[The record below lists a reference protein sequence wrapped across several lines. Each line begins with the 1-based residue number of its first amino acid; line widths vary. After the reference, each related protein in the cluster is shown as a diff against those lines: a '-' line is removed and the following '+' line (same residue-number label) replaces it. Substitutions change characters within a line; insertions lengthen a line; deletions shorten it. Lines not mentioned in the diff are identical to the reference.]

1 MFPRHGRCTAPRMSD
16 ETLFDPGAAAPR
28 YSRRAFCTN
37 AGQAFTLVSLA
48 SLGGV
53 LSGCGGSSS
62 TGPSD
67 VPQLPTVASSIIG
80 STITLTIDANSPL
93 NAVGGAA
100 LVQASGQ
107 SFLVSQ
113 TSAGSFTALTAI
125 CTHEG
130 CIVSGFQSSRYVCP
144 CHGSTYTTSGSV
156 VQGPAVQSLKSFVTK
171 FANNV
176 LTITLA

>member
-1 MFPRHGRCTAPRMSD
+1 MFNDR
-16 ETLFDPGAAAPR
+16 F
-28 YSRRAFCTN
+28 SRREFCAH
-37 AGQAFTLVSLA
+37 AGQSFTLVSIA

-53 LSGCGGSSS
+53 LQGCGGSS

-67 VPQLPTVASSIIG
+67 APSLATINSSIANGAIN
-80 STITLTIDANSPL
+80 LTIDASSPL

-107 SFLVSQ
+107 NFLVSQ

-130 CIVSGFQSSRYVCP
+130 CIVTGFQSSQYVCP
-144 CHGSTYTTSGSV
+144 CHGSKYSTSGSV
-156 VQGPAVQSLKSFVTK
+156 LQGPAAQALKSF
-171 FANNV
+171 A
-176 LTITLA
+176 

>member
-1 MFPRHGRCTAPRMSD
+1 MFKDTP
-16 ETLFDPGAAAPR
+16 
-28 YSRRAFCTN
+28 SRREFCAN

-48 SLGGV
+48 SLG
-53 LSGCGGSSS
+53 LQGCGGSSTS
-62 TGPSD
+62 PSD
-67 VPQLPTVASSIIG
+67 APQLPTIASSIVSG
-80 STITLTIDANSPL
+80 TISLTIDASSPL

-113 TSAGSFTALTAI
+113 TSAGAFTALMAI

-130 CIVSGFQSSRYVCP
+130 CVVSGFQSSQYVCP
-144 CHGSTYTTSGSV
+144 CHGSTYATSGSV
-156 VQGPAVQSLKSFVTK
+156 IHGPAVQSLKSFTTK

-176 LTITLA
+176 LAITVA